1 MIIDGPCKRLA
12 ESGYMGAAFRG
23 GNVVGKAAELF
34 IKPRVVYQCKFS
46 QDLIR
51 AGLAVK
57 DILIKG
63 WLRAIDGS
71 DKVLESILITETPDR
86 GIAMAVLVPGRGPII

>member
-1 MIIDGPCKRLA
+1 
-12 ESGYMGAAFRG
+12 MGAAFRG

-57 DILIKG
+57 DI
-63 WLRAIDGS
+63 
-71 DKVLESILITETPDR
+71 
-86 GIAMAVLVPGRGPII
+86 